1 MLTGTGTLVSNEI
14 FREILPSNCLGP
26 GRGEVVQGGLKVLRF
41 WCHSQKSAL
50 PNQKIFRECK
60 LQDLLSLL
68 SFWPGL

>member
-41 WCHSQKSAL
+41 
-50 PNQKIFRECK
+50 
-60 LQDLLSLL
+60 
-68 SFWPGL
+68 